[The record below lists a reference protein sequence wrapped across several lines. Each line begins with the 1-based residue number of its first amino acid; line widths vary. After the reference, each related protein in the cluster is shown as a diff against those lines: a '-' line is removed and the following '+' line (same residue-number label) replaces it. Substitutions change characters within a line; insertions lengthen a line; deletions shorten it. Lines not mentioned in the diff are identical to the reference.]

1 MYTRPGSVG
10 ASSGLL
16 RFVDVREQ
24 YGRHVVEKML
34 ARLPAVHLACDLGV
48 GYGHDL
54 SLVNERFP
62 EARLVGIDY
71 VENHQ
76 LLLQE
81 RGIELRVFDLE
92 REVLPFDDA
101 SVDLDLSRIRCS
113 NT

>member
-16 RFVDVREQ
+16 RFVDVQEQ

-54 SLVNERFP
+54 SLVNKRFP

-81 RGIELRVFDLE
+81 R
-92 REVLPFDDA
+92 
-101 SVDLDLSRIRCS
+101 
-113 NT
+113 